1 MNKLAFKETVIKW
14 AASAHKSTLTKEI
27 KKVGI
32 LKADL
37 ECMIRSGAELY
48 LGEPIFG
55 QYGRVV
61 QEYVILR
68 NERLNR
74 K

>member
-1 MNKLAFKETVIKW
+1 
-14 AASAHKSTLTKEI
+14 
-27 KKVGI
+27 
-32 LKADL
+32 
-37 ECMIRSGAELY
+37 MIRSGAELY